1 MPVNMPGHDVWVY
14 AQVTADKKC
23 IRCWHYRPD
32 VGKHADHPE
41 ICGRCVENLP
51 GGPGETRQYF

>member
-1 MPVNMPGHDVWVY
+1 MPVNLSGHVVWVY
-14 AQVTADKKC
+14 AQVIADKKC

-32 VGKHADHPE
+32 VGAHADHPE

-51 GGPGETRQYF
+51 GGPGENRKYF